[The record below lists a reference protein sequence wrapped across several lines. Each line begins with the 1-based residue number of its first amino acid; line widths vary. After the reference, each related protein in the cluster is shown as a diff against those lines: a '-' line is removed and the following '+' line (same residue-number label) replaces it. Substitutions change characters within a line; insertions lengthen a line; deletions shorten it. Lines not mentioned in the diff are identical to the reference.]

1 MTQLNN
7 LEVAELLIRL
17 GQKNQLATASDDLI
31 YEMFEEAWEQKREA
45 EQFPSESQMA
55 EDAAA
60 ASADLIQEAEEMLK
74 DQQISRERL
83 EQIAE
88 AAFPLAERRV
98 VTMFGS

>member
-1 MTQLNN
+1 M
-7 LEVAELLIRL
+7 
-17 GQKNQLATASDDLI
+17 S
-31 YEMFEEAWEQKREA
+31 EEAGKQVVAIAGGGFAGYPLSKEKPCGCSPMKVRI
-45 EQFPSESQMA
+45 PSESQMA

>member
-1 MTQLNN
+1 MK
-7 LEVAELLIRL
+7 VRI
-17 GQKNQLATASDDLI
+17 
-31 YEMFEEAWEQKREA
+31 
-45 EQFPSESQMA
+45 PSESQMA